1 MAGHP
6 NTPRLAFI
14 GFGEAGPLL
23 ARGLLDAGAAAVA
36 AYDILVDDSATRES
50 WTARAEA
57 VPARACRSPA
67 EAVGDADLILSTVTS
82 ERALEAATAA
92 AGHLRA
98 GQLYLD
104 LNSCSPGK
112 KVKAAAVVEAR
123 SPARYVD
130 VAVMDTVPGRG
141 HKVPM
146 LLAGPAAQEA
156 ADRLAAFGMTL
167 EVVGDRV
174 GQASTIKMARSV
186 FMKGIE
192 AILCESLVAADRAGV
207 ADRVLASIQG
217 TFPGLD
223 WRQLATYH
231 MGRMALHG
239 RRRAVEMDSV
249 ADTLRD
255 LGLDPFTT
263 VGSGQRQMWVA
274 ELGLRERFGAKG
286 PETLEDFLAAV
297 AETDQPSRNADGPPK
312 SST

>member
-1 MAGHP
+1 MTAAR
-6 NTPRLAFI
+6 NTPRLAFM

-23 ARGLLDAGAAAVA
+23 AKGLLEAGVASVA
-36 AYDILVDDSATRES
+36 AYDILVDDPATRDA
-50 WTARAEA
+50 WKAKAAA
-57 VPARACRSPA
+57 VPATPCETPA
-67 EAVGDADLILSTVTS
+67 AAVGDADLILSTVTS

-92 AGHLRA
+92 APHLKA

-112 KVKAAAVVEAR
+112 KVKASAVVEAK
-123 SPARYVD
+123 SAARYVD

-146 LLAGPAAQEA
+146 LLAGPAAPEA
-156 ADRLAAFGMTL
+156 AERLAPFGMTI
-167 EVVGDRV
+167 EVVGDKV

-186 FMKGIE
+186 FMKGLE

-217 TFPGLD
+217 TFPDLD
-223 WRQLATYH
+223 WRKVATYH
-231 MGRMALHG
+231 MGRMAQHG
-239 RRRAVEMDSV
+239 RRRAIEMDSV

-255 LGLDPFTT
+255 LGMDPFTA

-274 ELGLRERFGAKG
+274 ELGLRDRFGPKG
-286 PETLEDFLAAV
+286 PDTLEAFLAAV
-297 AETDQPSRNADGPPK
+297 AEADQPMPK
-312 SST
+312 E

>member
-1 MAGHP
+1 MGAAS
-6 NTPRLAFI
+6 NAPRLAFI

-23 ARGLLDAGAAAVA
+23 AKGLLGAGAAAVS
-36 AYDILVDDSATRES
+36 AYDVLVDDPATRDA
-50 WTARAEA
+50 WVAKAGT
-57 VPARACRSPA
+57 VPARASVSPA

-92 AGHLRA
+92 APHLRA

-112 KVKAAAVVEAR
+112 KVKASKAVEAA
-123 SPARYVD
+123 SQARYVD

-156 ADRLAAFGMTL
+156 AERLAPFGMNL

-186 FMKGIE
+186 FMKGLE

-217 TFPGLD
+217 TFPDLD
-223 WRQLATYH
+223 WRRLATYH

-249 ADTLRD
+249 ADTLTD
-255 LGLDPFTT
+255 LGLEPFTA
-263 VGSGQRQMWVA
+263 VGTGRRQMWVA
-274 ELGLRERFGAKG
+274 ELGLRDRFGTAG

-297 AETDQPSRNADGPPK
+297 AAADQPPRNG
-312 SST
+312 

>member
-1 MAGHP
+1 MAAGT
-6 NTPRLAFI
+6 NAPRLAFI
-14 GFGEAGPLL
+14 GFGEAGPLI
-23 ARGLLDAGAAAVA
+23 AGGLLGAGAASVA
-36 AYDILVDDSATRES
+36 AYDILVDDPA
-50 WTARAEA
+50 ARDAWIAKAGA
-57 VPARACRSPA
+57 VPARACAQPA

-82 ERALEAATAA
+82 ERALEAASAA
-92 AGHLRA
+92 APHLRA

-112 KVKAAAVVEAR
+112 KVKAAAAVEAA

-156 ADRLAAFGMTL
+156 AERLAPFGMTL
-167 EVVGDRV
+167 EVVGDTV
-174 GQASTIKMARSV
+174 GQASTIKMTRSV
-186 FMKGIE
+186 FMKGLE

-217 TFPGLD
+217 TFPDLD
-223 WRQLATYH
+223 WRQVATYH

-239 RRRAVEMDSV
+239 RRRAVEMESV
-249 ADTLRD
+249 ADTLTD
-255 LGLDPFTT
+255 LGLDPFTA
-263 VGSGQRQMWVA
+263 VGSGRRQMWVA

-297 AETDQPSRNADGPPK
+297 AEADSVSG
-312 SST
+312 S